1 MLYHLRQDN
10 IWSTFWE
17 VFCLTDD
24 SGPDTDNP
32 GVWIPESPMA
42 GATSFRNDQKYV
54 GYWPVKKNQY
64 RIIPQQS
71 KKLYGKSCL
80 TSHNREIMPPFIFF
94 ISDSPLSSFVGA
106 HMDFAGHFFWNHSI
120 GGQVGGHFSIIGNF
134 KQGKHDNPHLLL

>member
-10 IWSTFWE
+10 IWCTFWK

-32 GVWIPESPMA
+32 GVWIPESPLA

-54 GYWPVKKNQY
+54 GYWSVKKNQY

-80 TSHNREIMPPFIFF
+80 TSHNREIMPPFIVFYFRLTIVIIHWCPHGFCRPFLLESFYRGPSGGPFF
-94 ISDSPLSSFVGA
+94 NYWSF
-106 HMDFAGHFFWNHSI
+106 
-120 GGQVGGHFSIIGNF
+120 
-134 KQGKHDNPHLLL
+134 